1 MKNRL
6 KKVVALVGT
15 MTLVMGMMTGC
26 GSAAETATGTT
37 ASAAT
42 EAAAEG
48 ETIKIGAV
56 VPLTGD
62 VPALGESAKN
72 GYQLAVD
79 TMNANGGVLGKQ
91 VEIIFED
98 DENQPSKAPTVAQ
111 KLIAQDKVVG
121 ILGATNSKCSIPM
134 GPICTQ
140 NKIPMVS
147 PTSTNTKVTV
157 EGGDYVFR
165 ACFID
170 PFQGEALAN
179 FAKDEL
185 GAQTA
190 AVLYNMADDYSK
202 GLAEAF
208 MESYTAA
215 GCSVVAEESYSTGE
229 SDFNA
234 QLTNIKNENP
244 DILVMTDFYSTVGLI
259 AKQARTLGIEAT
271 FLGGD
276 GWDSTDLVSIGGDA
290 MEGAYYSVF
299 YASDDTSE
307 AVVNFKNSYA
317 EAFDGKEADGYAA
330 LSYDAAMILMNAIEN
345 AGTTDSEKVVE
356 ALNST
361 DLDVVSGHVTY
372 DESRNPIKP
381 AIICTIK
388 DGKAAYYT
396 TVEPK

>member
-1 MKNRL
+1 MK
-6 KKVVALVGT
+6 KKIVA
-15 MTLVMGMMTGC
+15 VMCSLLMVTSLLCGC
-26 GSAAETATGTT
+26 GSSEETSSGSSASTT
-37 ASAAT
+37 TTDS
-42 EAAAEG
+42 

-79 TMNANGGVLGKQ
+79 TINANGGIDGKQ
-91 VEIIFED
+91 IEIIFED

-111 KLIAQDKVVG
+111 KLIAQDKVIG

-140 NKIPMVS
+140 NQIPMVS

-157 EGGDYVFR
+157 EGGEYVYR

-170 PFQGEALAN
+170 PFQGSALAS

-185 GAQTA
+185 GATNV
-190 AVLYNMADDYSK
+190 AVLYNNADDYSK

-208 MESYTAA
+208 MESFQEIGGTI
-215 GCSVVAEESYSTGE
+215 VAEESYATGE

-234 QLTNIKNENP
+234 QLTNIKEANP
-244 DILVMTDFYSTVGLI
+244 DVLVMTDFYSTVGLI
-259 AKQARTLGIEAT
+259 AKQARALGIEAT

-276 GWDSTDLVSIGGDA
+276 GWDSTDLVEIGGDA

-299 YASDDTSE
+299 YTSDDTSE
-307 AVVNFKNSYA
+307 AVTSFKNAYG
-317 EAFDGKEADGYAA
+317 EAYGGAIPDGYAA
-330 LSYDAAMILMNAIEN
+330 LSYDAAMILLDAIDR
-345 AGTTDSEKVVE
+345 ADSTDGTAIKD
-356 ALNST
+356 ALAET
-361 DLDVVSGHVTY
+361 DLDCVSGHVTY
-372 DESRNPIKP
+372 DEERNPIKP
-381 AIICTIK
+381 ATICTIK
-388 DGKAAYYT
+388 DGKTTYYS
-396 TVEPK
+396 TVQPK